1 VTAGVGAGLALAYV
15 ELGLVAVV
23 AYVVGTRVLRLT
35 RPCTGALVVVS
46 ILANTGYLGLPLI
59 AATLGAQGLAAGIAW
74 DSLVSGPMFY
84 VVAMAIGAS
93 LGTRAGQSA
102 RERLSTF
109 VLRNP
114 PLLAAVAGLLAPS
127 WMAPQALVD
136 IAHVVVYA
144 LLPTGFFIL
153 GINMA
158 AEAEEGTLRLPLTRA
173 TATAV
178 GLRLLLAPAL
188 LAALSALTIGVPK
201 AYFVQA
207 AMPGGINSLVV
218 AHAYG
223 LDLRLTTSAIA
234 WTTGIALTVAVVFAV
249 TPL

>member
-1 VTAGVGAGLALAYV
+1 M
-15 ELGLVAVV
+15 
-23 AYVVGTRVLRLT
+23 T

-59 AATLGAQGLAAGIAW
+59 AATLGSTALAAGIAW

-84 VVAMAIGAS
+84 VVAMAVGAS

-109 VLRNP
+109 VVRNP

-127 WMAPQALVD
+127 ALAPQALVD
-136 IAHVVVYA
+136 VAHVVVYA
-144 LLPTGFFIL
+144 LLPTGFFVL

-158 AEAEEGTLRLPLTRA
+158 AEAEEGTLRLPLTRPA
-173 TATAV
+173 AAAI

-188 LAALSALTIGVPK
+188 LAALSVLTVAVPK

-207 AMPGGINSLVV
+207 AMPCGINSLVV

-234 WTTGIALTVAVVFAV
+234 WTTGIVLAVAVVLAA